1 MLIGGIEAGGTKMI
15 CAVGDEDGKL
25 IDRITIP
32 TEQPETTVPEMIR
45 YLKKWNL
52 EALGIACFGPV
63 DLNKDSETYGFITET
78 PKKEWKNFPMV
89 RTFETELGIPIG
101 FDTDVNGAVLG
112 EVKYGA
118 AKGCECAIYITIGTG
133 VGVGVYCNG
142 KLLHGLAHSEGGHI
156 FIPKHPKDQYEGN
169 CPYHKQCFEGLA
181 CGPAIEKR
189 WGKKVVNLSGQKE
202 VWELEAYYIAEA
214 ITNYILTY
222 SPQKIILWGGV
233 MHQEYLFKMVRQK
246 TKELLNGYIRNNM
259 ILEQMEH
266 YIVAPKLGEN
276 PGIIGALCLGM
287 KAIRKD
293 L

>member
-1 MLIGGIEAGGTKMI
+1 M
-15 CAVGDEDGKL
+15 D
-25 IDRITIP
+25 
-32 TEQPETTVPEMIR
+32 
-45 YLKKWNL
+45 KKK
-52 EALGIACFGPV
+52 FG
-63 DLNKDSETYGFITET
+63 S
-78 PKKEWKNFPMV
+78 W
-89 RTFETELGIPIG
+89 
-101 FDTDVNGAVLG
+101 
-112 EVKYGA
+112 
-118 AKGCECAIYITIGTG
+118 
-133 VGVGVYCNG
+133 
-142 KLLHGLAHSEGGHI
+142 
-156 FIPKHPKDQYEGN
+156 
-169 CPYHKQCFEGLA
+169 
-181 CGPAIEKR
+181 
-189 WGKKVVNLSGQKE
+189 
-202 VWELEAYYIAEA
+202 IAEA